1 MPTHSNIPTIHELK
15 QLVAWRGPG
24 AVSIYLPTRPDG
36 VNADVERME
45 LANMA
50 SEAVT
55 QLKEGGL
62 DRAAVASIEESLE
75 DLIDD
80 EYFWQFQAY
89 TLAAFVNETGVVTYR
104 LPNHLS
110 RSVEVADRFAIKP
123 LLRTFTFPQTAFI
136 LALSQGAVR
145 LIQATPDLPPDHI
158 EVPDLPSDVA
168 SAVGLPS
175 IRGRGHVGRVGGSEG
190 QKLRMRQY
198 ARKINHALAL
208 VLGGRDLP
216 LVLAGAEPLLS
227 IYRSV
232 NSYPHLA
239 DEVIAGNP
247 EERSD
252 DELVDALRP
261 ILDRIYAQDL
271 ADLQELFGTRQAQG
285 RAVTDVAD
293 AARAAT
299 IGAVETLLVD
309 IDQVMP
315 GEIDEE
321 TGRVTTEDHND
332 AHTYGITDEIT
343 RRVLMSGGRVLAVRA
358 TEVPGGGVVA
368 ALLRFPLG

>member
-252 DELVDALRP
+252 GELVDALRP

-332 AHTYGITDEIT
+332 AHTYGVTDEIT